1 MAQTWGTRVNS
12 RGDEIGPVRVS
23 LSLNRQNAVIIVT
36 GRTEMTVR
44 IPLESWRKLVST
56 SEEAAKETRDLP
68 VTAPGD
74 FNTSRRAH

>member
-44 IPLESWRKLVST
+44 IPLESWRKLVSA

-68 VTAPGD
+68 VIAPGD